1 MDYQMIAYALLGALA
16 IALAIAATTDFLR
29 RKIYN
34 WLVLAIV
41 VLAPVWWWVAALE
54 PWPEMAIQ
62 LGMAVATFAVGAG
75 LFALGAMGGGDV
87 KLISALA
94 LWFAPL
100 IYLKFLF
107 LTALIGGLLTILFA
121 GFHVARRRKDK
132 IAIPYGMAIA
142 AAGLWTIFSTYG
154 AFLGLTGATA

>member
-1 MDYQMIAYALLGALA
+1 MIAYALLAVLA

-34 WLVLAIV
+34 WLVLMIV
-41 VLAPVWWWVAALE
+41 VLAPVWWWVAGLE

-142 AAGLWTIFSTYG
+142 AAGLWTIFTAYG
-154 AFLGLTGATA
+154 AFLNLPGAAA